1 MAALRT
7 VRQLAWSLCVSALVA
22 YLPSS
27 PACASIEILPRASEI
42 PDYLADDFSFA
53 TWVVLAR
60 VVGEQHHVSKPS
72 PNFKYSNVWT
82 TAELEVLE
90 HFIPDVT
97 QPTRFEYLPS
107 CQDSD
112 LDPARRA
119 QVGDTAVVFLV
130 GCGQREGHSYPKE
143 IGWSPR
149 LKGDQVLLYHR
160 TGDLDRDSLLA
171 LCRELGEGQTPEAAK
186 HAATLAVRGRVT
198 AMSERPQMVWLR
210 VSEAHGSSPLPTR
223 HAEIAVMWEQP
234 MVGPRHMSPVLV
246 KDDEVVAFLVA
257 APEIEGY
264 VAPLA
269 RNSFWRVAGDR
280 CVIDHTERR
289 PTKSHWWRR
298 VQAVDALRSVPRERV
313 LRLMR
318 EGW

>member
-1 MAALRT
+1 
-7 VRQLAWSLCVSALVA
+7 LVA

-27 PACASIEILPRASEI
+27 LACASIEILPKPSEI
-42 PDYLADDFSFA
+42 QDYLADDFSFA

-72 PNFKYSNVWT
+72 PNCRYSNVWT

-90 HFIPDVT
+90 HFILDVS
-97 QPTRFEYLPS
+97 QPARFEYLPS

-130 GCGQREGHSYPKE
+130 GSEHRSGRDYPAE
-143 IGWSPR
+143 VGWSAR
-149 LKGDQVLLYHR
+149 LRGNQVLLYHR

-171 LCRELGEGQTPEAAK
+171 LCRELGERQTPEAAK

-198 AMSERPQMVWLR
+198 AISERPRVVWLR
-210 VSEAHGSSPLPTR
+210 VSEAHGSSSLPA
-223 HAEIAVMWEQP
+223 HHEEIVVMWEQP
-234 MVGPRHMSPVLV
+234 MVGPRRMSPVLV
-246 KDDEVVAFLVA
+246 KDDEVVVFLVA

-264 VAPLA
+264 LAPLA
-269 RNSFWRVAGDR
+269 RNSFWRVARDR

-313 LRLMR
+313 LRLMC
-318 EGW
+318 EGWERK